1 MPSFISNSSDRL
13 PNPAVKRAFGF
24 GLLVAVLLLAVVEL
38 RLRQIGFR
46 PTVQDSKELWAAQ
59 RGKAALL
66 GKQALILVG
75 DSRMQL
81 GMDLDVLAVETG
93 LTPVQLAIDG
103 SEFLPVLA
111 DMAQDP
117 AITGK
122 LLVSGDVWKLA
133 ASRPRDRAEEW
144 VEFYHRKYK
153 DLVSA
158 KLETLLKS
166 QVQQQLALYGG
177 GIPPQVLFERLTS
190 PGMIRPFYLTTYA
203 NRERDA
209 DYELVQQP
217 AFYINRVLRSLGQ
230 PVDMAGIDTREKF
243 EHAVGQKLRQSAP
256 SQFSADQFAYTHGL
270 SRQIQ
275 NKGGQLAFI
284 NFPSTAL
291 VRTIEEYRYPRAS
304 GWDVFS
310 ANSPALAVN
319 CWDYPEFAFELPD
332 GAHLDRR
339 DKAEF
344 TRRLVARLKASAF
357 FD

>member
-13 PNPAVKRAFGF
+13 PKPAVKRAFGF
-24 GLLVAVLLLAVVEL
+24 GLLAAVLLLAVVEL
-38 RLRQIGFR
+38 RLRQIGFQ

-66 GKQALILVG
+66 GKRALVLVG

-81 GMDLDVLAVETG
+81 GMDLDVLAAETG
-93 LTPVQLAIDG
+93 LMPVQLAIDG

-111 DMAQDP
+111 DLARDP

-122 LLVSGDVWKLA
+122 LLVSGDVWKLTA
-133 ASRPRDRAEEW
+133 NRPRDRAEEW

-177 GIPPQVLFERLTS
+177 GIPPLELFKRLTT
-190 PGMIRPFYLTTYA
+190 PGKVRPLYLKTDA

-209 DYELVQQP
+209 DYELVEQP
-217 AFYINRVLRSLGQ
+217 GFYINRVLRSLGQ
-230 PVDMAGIDTREKF
+230 PINMAGIDTQQKF
-243 EHAVGQKLRQSAP
+243 EQAVGDKLRQSAAV
-256 SQFSADQFAYTHGL
+256 QLSADQFAYTNDL
-270 SRQIQ
+270 ARQIK
-275 NKGGQLAFI
+275 NKGSNLAFI

-291 VRTIEEYRYPRAS
+291 VRTIEEYRFPREA
-304 GWDVFS
+304 GWDVF
-310 ANSPALAVN
+310 AAHSPALAFN
-319 CWDYPEFAFELPD
+319 CWDYPEFDFALPD
-332 GAHLDRR
+332 GAHLDQR

-344 TRRLVARLKASAF
+344 TRSLVVKLKALGF
-357 FD
+357 FS